1 MPFSIDSINVNAPS
15 YPSRAVEANP
25 AMSGQMASRRWY
37 CETRAAIGRVA
48 TAVLSAVSCEAAAAE
63 IVLSFRLGMA
73 EGLIV
78 TRISAAAAILICRL
92 GFQSAVLSV
101 HEPALNFLSQSLDH

>member
-1 MPFSIDSINVNAPS
+1 
-15 YPSRAVEANP
+15 
-25 AMSGQMASRRWY
+25 
-37 CETRAAIGRVA
+37 
-48 TAVLSAVSCEAAAAE
+48 
-63 IVLSFRLGMA
+63 LGMA